1 MWKNLLYFTFLL
13 FLSKIFLLYIKKCSL
28 IFSRI
33 SHFKHYFMVIGD
45 IFYTIKP
52 NTLFWKRHLIG
63 ACRRRWEI
71 SPWKPRL
78 WFYLNDC
85 NYPTFHNKM
94 KQNLWSTFFYSINHL
109 TTAQIHLWPFKTLC
123 IINQTFTSYVLY
135 FTFIDLH
142 LFNAGFH
149 LFSKSGIFLFQA

>member
-1 MWKNLLYFTFLL
+1 MEILSKNKTKENMKYIQHSVEEFVVFYIFT
-13 FLSKIFLLYIKKCSL
+13 FLSKIFLIYIKKCSL

-45 IFYTIKP
+45 IFYTVKP
-52 NTLFWKRHLIG
+52 NTLFWKRHLTG

-94 KQNLWSTFFYSINHL
+94 KQNLWSTFFF
-109 TTAQIHLWPFKTLC
+109 TAL
-123 IINQTFTSYVLY
+123 IIWRPLRFICVL
-135 FTFIDLH
+135 
-142 LFNAGFH
+142 
-149 LFSKSGIFLFQA
+149 SKRCA